1 MLEDPF
7 FKTIE
12 STISVARD
20 VNGDDDDDGGINQP
34 TLLPSET
41 SAGVT
46 KRDCSTFIPSSGSYT
61 TTIGPQSYQI
71 SSADAGGYNKSPLH
85 QHLAHAH
92 AQVISST
99 TVSRGTHLPL
109 RKFSQN
115 ICKFRK
121 HWSPVTNE

>member
-1 MLEDPF
+1 MLEGPF

-20 VNGDDDDDGGINQP
+20 VNGDDDDDDDGINQP
-34 TLLPSET
+34 TLIPSET

-99 TVSRGTHLPL
+99 TVSRGGPSPSSRIFSKHL
-109 RKFSQN
+109 
-115 ICKFRK
+115 
-121 HWSPVTNE
+121 